1 MCTLIFALRIMLFL
15 GNLLK
20 TQVSATRILM
30 TAFTMVLV
38 LNLQRVIPEVI
49 TASFEIR
56 LFHYLHIS
64 VLEKRHVVEPIDC
77 SFACLQNVFCVSF
90 NAAAVADGKGKYWC
104 ELLSRNMHSDAA
116 KLAANYQSHHYSL
129 SQNSCGGEICSSQG
143 KCRAISSRDGP
154 FECVCH
160 PGYVG
165 KHCEIAAPECLNH
178 KVLSEPDRHISY
190 GRGQKED
197 SSLIPGWYRFQSYL
211 YEKMLNYS
219 VGHHKCHSD
228 LTGWLKGSHPSIE
241 NGIVDREV
249 CFFGYNNCCYR
260 RVHVRV
266 RKCNGFYVYFLK
278 PSPPGNFR
286 YCAV

>member
-64 VLEKRHVVEPIDC
+64 VLEKRYVVEPIDC

-104 ELLSRNMHSDAA
+104 ELLSSNMHSDAA
-116 KLAANYQSHHYSL
+116 KLATNYQSHHYSL
-129 SQNSCGGEICSSQG
+129 SQVFEKWLDLWISLFSSTESRITRKPEVFCCLCRGLFHDWISNIGISKYFGFNFVASRFICY
-143 KCRAISSRDGP
+143 AIRCP
-154 FECVCH
+154 
-160 PGYVG
+160 
-165 KHCEIAAPECLNH
+165 
-178 KVLSEPDRHISY
+178 
-190 GRGQKED
+190 
-197 SSLIPGWYRFQSYL
+197 
-211 YEKMLNYS
+211 
-219 VGHHKCHSD
+219 
-228 LTGWLKGSHPSIE
+228 LK
-241 NGIVDREV
+241 
-249 CFFGYNNCCYR
+249 
-260 RVHVRV
+260 
-266 RKCNGFYVYFLK
+266 
-278 PSPPGNFR
+278 
-286 YCAV
+286 

>member
-104 ELLSRNMHSDAA
+104 ELLSSNMHSDAA

-129 SQNSCGGEICSSQG
+129 SQVFEKWLDLSNSLFSSTETEITRKPEVFCCLCHGLFHDWISNIGISKYFG
-143 KCRAISSRDGP
+143 FNFVASRFICYAIRCP
-154 FECVCH
+154 F
-160 PGYVG
+160 
-165 KHCEIAAPECLNH
+165 K
-178 KVLSEPDRHISY
+178 
-190 GRGQKED
+190 
-197 SSLIPGWYRFQSYL
+197 
-211 YEKMLNYS
+211 
-219 VGHHKCHSD
+219 
-228 LTGWLKGSHPSIE
+228 
-241 NGIVDREV
+241 
-249 CFFGYNNCCYR
+249 
-260 RVHVRV
+260 
-266 RKCNGFYVYFLK
+266 
-278 PSPPGNFR
+278 
-286 YCAV
+286 

>member
-64 VLEKRHVVEPIDC
+64 VLEKRYVVEPIDC

-104 ELLSRNMHSDAA
+104 ELLSSNMHSDAA
-116 KLAANYQSHHYSL
+116 KLATNYQSHHYSL
-129 SQNSCGGEICSSQG
+129 SQVFEKWLDLWISLFSSTETRITRKPEVFCCLCRGLFHDWISNIGISKYFGFNFVASRFICY
-143 KCRAISSRDGP
+143 AIRCP
-154 FECVCH
+154 
-160 PGYVG
+160 
-165 KHCEIAAPECLNH
+165 
-178 KVLSEPDRHISY
+178 
-190 GRGQKED
+190 
-197 SSLIPGWYRFQSYL
+197 
-211 YEKMLNYS
+211 
-219 VGHHKCHSD
+219 
-228 LTGWLKGSHPSIE
+228 LK
-241 NGIVDREV
+241 
-249 CFFGYNNCCYR
+249 
-260 RVHVRV
+260 
-266 RKCNGFYVYFLK
+266 
-278 PSPPGNFR
+278 
-286 YCAV
+286 